1 MPLSHTKTRIL
12 ALSAALASTLAF
24 PAFADFVGVSR
35 CAATDGSNS
44 PALHFVSGGDRFLV
58 IVGTGGLTRSIAF
71 NERRALEWAR
81 NSGLFPEG
89 TTFGNYDDFVCGI
102 LNEDEE
108 AEEQPAPSPEEPEEP
123 EQPEEPETCDFCEEV
138 RPD

>member
-1 MPLSHTKTRIL
+1 MSPSNTKTRIL

-24 PAFADFVGVSR
+24 PAAADFVGVSR
-35 CAATDGSNS
+35 CAAADGTNT
-44 PALHFVSGGDRFLV
+44 PALHFVSGGERFLV
-58 IVGTGGLTRSIAF
+58 VVGSGGLTRSIAF

-89 TTFGNYDDFVCGI
+89 TVFGNYSDYVCGL

-108 AEEQPAPSPEEPEEP
+108 VEEQPAPAPEEP
-123 EQPEEPETCDFCEEV
+123 EQPEEPQTCDFCEEN
-138 RPD
+138 PQ